1 MEFEGRIKNV
11 MPAKTGVSQRGNE
24 WKSLPFVFE
33 YKEVETDPY
42 PDSVMLETFDAKIIA
57 GIEAC
62 CQKDKDGNLVVN
74 SGEYILMRDIFV
86 KISFR
91 HKAKIYIPKDGGQP
105 RFINDIRMNDIKAVR
120 PANQPAPQQQPGNVL
135 GGPQTP
141 PYNPQTQFPPQVD
154 AQGNPITNQG
164 GNYDDLPF

>member
-1 MEFEGRIKNV
+1 
-11 MPAKTGVSQRGNE
+11 MPARTGVSQRGNE

-42 PDSVMLETFDAKIIA
+42 PDSVMLETFDTNVIA

-62 CQKDKDGNLVVN
+62 CQKDNEGNLVVHN
-74 SGEYILMRDIFV
+74 GEYVLMRDIPV

-105 RFINDIRMNDIKAVR
+105 RFINDIRMNDIKSIKNQ
-120 PANQPAPQQQPGNVL
+120 PAQQVIQQPVTQQPAPQYQTQQL
-135 GGPQTP
+135 A
-141 PYNPQTQFPPQVD
+141 QFPPQVD
-154 AQGNPITNQG
+154 QFGNPVQPINPKD
-164 GNYDDLPF
+164 DDLPF